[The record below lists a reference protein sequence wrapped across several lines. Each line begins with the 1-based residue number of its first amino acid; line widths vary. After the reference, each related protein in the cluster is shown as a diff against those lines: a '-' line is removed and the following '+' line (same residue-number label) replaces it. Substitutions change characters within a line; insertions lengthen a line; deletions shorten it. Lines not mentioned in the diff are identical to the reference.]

1 MADQGSEGL
10 MSPFLRSQRLAAAR
24 PYLRGRVL
32 DVGCG
37 TGALTRYVPKELYMG
52 FDPDPESILLA
63 RTNHPGYRFDTS
75 MPFEQ
80 RGFDTIASL
89 AVVEHIADRVEFIR
103 GLRLQL
109 REGSASR
116 IVLTTPHQ
124 SMEWIHAAG
133 AKLGLFS
140 RQANEEHE
148 ELLDERALR
157 HLADQV
163 ECRLIRYRRFLLGA
177 NQLVILATRK

>member
-1 MADQGSEGL
+1 MADQGAEGL
-10 MSPFLRSQRLAAAR
+10 MSPFLRSRRMAAAR

-37 TGALTRYVPKELYMG
+37 TGALTRYVPKGRYMG

-89 AVVEHIADRVEFIR
+89 AVIEHVADRVEFIT
-103 GLRLQL
+103 GLQLQL
-109 REGSASR
+109 RNGPANR

-140 RQANEEHE
+140 RQANEEHKG
-148 ELLDERALR
+148 LLDEGALR
-157 HLADQV
+157 YLADQAG
-163 ECRLIRYRRFLLGA
+163 CQLITYKRFLFGA
-177 NQLVILATRK
+177 NQLAILAIRK